1 MFDGDGRPTRAPGT
15 SFSTPWIARIAAELD
30 FLLDGDFDPL
40 LIKALMV
47 HNASYPAGECMKMD
61 DKKKFMGFGMPSG
74 TREILYNSENEIT
87 LILRDKL
94 PKGNF
99 IDILDFPFSQS
110 MIGDDGMYHGQII
123 LTMVSSP
130 ILRPSEGPEYCQS
143 DIKVAFGTMEGSKER
158 DTAKRTIRNPYGA
171 EDAANVMRDDLY
183 KKQFF
188 DVLEEETFGRE
199 RTLLR
204 LGQKFHPIKKYA
216 IDLDEMTDANKK
228 KYLTGN
234 RQWYMKVEALF
245 RDAVEREAR
254 STGEVLEQD
263 FCILLTIRD
272 PSGKAP
278 VYTEITQ
285 QLQEKNFV
293 YSNVRLKNEVREHVR
308 VEGERNG

>member
-1 MFDGDGRPTRAPGT
+1 
-15 SFSTPWIARIAAELD
+15 
-30 FLLDGDFDPL
+30 
-40 LIKALMV
+40 
-47 HNASYPAGECMKMD
+47 
-61 DKKKFMGFGMPSG
+61 
-74 TREILYNSENEIT
+74 
-87 LILRDKL
+87 
-94 PKGNF
+94 
-99 IDILDFPFSQS
+99 
-110 MIGDDGMYHGQII
+110 MYHGQII

-143 DIKVAFGTMEGSKER
+143 DIKVAFGTMEGIKER
-158 DTAKRTIRNPYGA
+158 DTSKRTIRNPYGA

-308 VEGERNG
+308 VEGESNG